1 MLQVSAAGS
10 SVLQVTAEVAGRL
23 KSVHRSGLN
32 RKTDRSRVV
41 SKTDS
46 PLLRVATA
54 GSLATAVDRK
64 FKIRTV

>member
-1 MLQVSAAGS
+1 MLQVSAAVSFGS
-10 SVLQVTAEVAGRL
+10 EVAGRL
-23 KSVHRSGLN
+23 KLVHRSGLN

-41 SKTDS
+41 SKTDN